1 MNDELIKKHLELK
14 AQIDELTK
22 EDEEIKKDIKLEMR
36 AADLTDY
43 ENDEAIVVF
52 KEVKKQVLDKEKVK
66 ELVGEEKLEECFK
79 ESSYDMLTVKLK

>member
-22 EDEEIKKDIKLEMR
+22 EIKKDIKLEMR